1 MKAGGVA
8 PSDAATRP
16 RAGAA
21 RSLLTS
27 AILQRC
33 LLRSAALAALLFA
46 PVARGELRWT
56 SVRVDADLLADGTVE
71 VTEKHVLVASGE
83 SFAATRWLD
92 VRRPGVP
99 ELVEVVRVESDGR
112 ETKLEAGSL
121 WEPDRYEWDGTV
133 LRWALKPGNA
143 SPWEAPTTLFYR
155 LKWKLHGALTPVWG
169 PRSAARPMPG
179 SPLGERL
186 AARGR
191 ETREA
196 LARAGE
202 RPLHRYVLD
211 LNVAAPGREGPI
223 ETLDYGLAGD
233 DAWSFGGNFM
243 SVTLDRALPGD
254 EGIDL
259 SFLFDRK
266 AGDRPAG
273 VDVGSPAALVGLA
286 LVPAAAGAWLLA
298 RTLLAWQRRRP
309 RRSPAPAA
317 PLPDRPEA
325 LSPEVFGALFQA
337 VPPAEPELREVW
349 VRLRD
354 EKVVVLDRQ
363 EPPNLVLR
371 RDASEL
377 RPPEASFARLL
388 FGERSALPL
397 AEARSTIAALG
408 ERLDEAVAQ
417 AYDEEVLHRIGEAGP
432 RTTEPSERPRD
443 VSELSPT
450 LVVALLL
457 PFALIHAA
465 TAEKAVAIA
474 GALAASA
481 VLFLAARKAR
491 ARLGAGSTFVAAAGA
506 VLVSAVFLCVT
517 YLHGGP
523 PDVLRSALL
532 AVVALFVV
540 RAGFVG
546 ARPASRKQASPLHAW
561 ALEQR
566 EALRERLLRSGG
578 EVEPAEAPWFRAA
591 GLEVSLSEPGVSRD
605 EFEELLGAFSTIPPP
620 DEPKG

>member
-1 MKAGGVA
+1 M
-8 PSDAATRP
+8 
-16 RAGAA
+16 
-21 RSLLTS
+21 
-27 AILQRC
+27 
-33 LLRSAALAALLFA
+33 AL
-46 PVARGELRWT
+46 PARGELRWT

-83 SFAATRWLD
+83 SFAASRRLD

-99 ELVEVVRVESDGR
+99 ELVEVVRVDGDGR
-112 ETKLEAGSL
+112 ETKLESGSL
-121 WEPDRYEWDGTV
+121 WEADRYEWSGATV
-133 LRWALKPGNA
+133 TWALRPGNA

-155 LKWKLHGALTPVWG
+155 LKWKAYGSLTPVWG
-169 PRSAARPMPG
+169 PRPEARPMPG

-186 AARGR
+186 AERWR

-196 LARAGE
+196 FARAGE

-211 LNVAAPGREGPI
+211 LNVAAPSREGPI
-223 ETLDYGLAGD
+223 ETLDYGLAGH
-233 DAWSFGGNFM
+233 DAWGFGGNFM
-243 SVTLDRALPGD
+243 TVTLDRALPGD

-266 AGDRPAG
+266 DGDRPAG
-273 VDVGSPAALVGLA
+273 VDVLGPAALVGLA
-286 LVPAAAGAWLLA
+286 FVPAAAGAFLLA
-298 RTLLAWQRRRP
+298 RNLLAWKRRRRG
-309 RRSPAPAA
+309 RRPAPAA
-317 PLPDRPEA
+317 PLPDRPEE
-325 LSPEVFGALFQA
+325 LSPEVFASLFQP
-337 VPPAEPELREVW
+337 VPPAGPELDEVW

-354 EKVVVLDRQ
+354 EKVVVVDRQ

-371 RDASEL
+371 RDVSEL
-377 RPPEASFARLL
+377 RPPEATFARLL
-388 FGERSALPL
+388 FGERGALPL
-397 AEARSTIAALG
+397 AEARSKIAALG
-408 ERLDEAVAQ
+408 ERLDEAVELAF
-417 AYDEEVLHRIGEAGP
+417 DEEVLHRIGEAGP
-432 RTTEPSERPRD
+432 RTTEPNERSLD

-465 TAEKAVAIA
+465 TAEKAGAIA

-481 VLFLAARKAR
+481 VLFLAARKSR
-491 ARLGAGSTFVAAAGA
+491 ARLGAGSAFVAAAGA
-506 VLVSAVFLCVT
+506 VLVSAVFLAVT
-517 YLHGGP
+517 YLVGGP
-523 PDVLRSALL
+523 PDVLRSVLL

-546 ARPASRKQASPLHAW
+546 ARPASKRSASPLQAW

-591 GLEVSLSEPGVSRD
+591 GLEVSLTEPGVSRD
-605 EFEELLGAFSTIPPP
+605 ELEELLGAFSALPP
-620 DEPKG
+620 DDEPET